1 MRELF
6 PQFLHF
12 VVLYDSL
19 LLDSSSLASV
29 DDRSIGEDS
38 VTREAALREFIN
50 VLNEII
56 GHQIIETDSYG
67 FGRGGRSKSFELGLE
82 FRDVYAEVAR
92 LVTTAVSDEGCAR
105 RLEAVGVPWAYRDA
119 GHYERKSFEQAAQS
133 VGLAPSGFHSR
144 SLLGEASGTR
154 NLRR

>member
-92 LVTTAVSDEGCAR
+92 LAP
-105 RLEAVGVPWAYRDA
+105 VGWKQWGYP
-119 GHYERKSFEQAAQS
+119 GHIAM
-133 VGLAPSGFHSR
+133 LATMNGSPSSKRHSR
-144 SLLGEASGTR
+144 SA
-154 NLRR
+154 